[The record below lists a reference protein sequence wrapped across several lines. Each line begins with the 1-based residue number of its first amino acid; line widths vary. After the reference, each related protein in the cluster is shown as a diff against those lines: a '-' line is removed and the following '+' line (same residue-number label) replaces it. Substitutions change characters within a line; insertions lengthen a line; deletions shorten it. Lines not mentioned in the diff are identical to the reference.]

1 MNYLF
6 SVLQIGGLKIQNYL
20 DKKEERKVF
29 LGRGNGVNIDLKFDV
44 IDRKYC
50 WSVMSHSGKVRRE
63 GNRLQ
68 GYYVRR
74 GVRIRW

>member
-1 MNYLF
+1 MNT
-6 SVLQIGGLKIQNYL
+6 
-20 DKKEERKVF
+20 
-29 LGRGNGVNIDLKFDV
+29 DLKPDV

-68 GYYVRR
+68 GHHVRR
-74 GVRIRW
+74 GARTRW